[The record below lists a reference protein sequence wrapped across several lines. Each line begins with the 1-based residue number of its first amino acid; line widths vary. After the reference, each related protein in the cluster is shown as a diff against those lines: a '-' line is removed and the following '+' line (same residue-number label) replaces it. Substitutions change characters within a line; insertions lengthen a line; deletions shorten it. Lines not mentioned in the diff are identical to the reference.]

1 MYLNCFL
8 RLYSFQILQL
18 KFLYRNHSIK
28 IAHLSLANK
37 CVHRRGKCKTL
48 LSSLSRRANFNDIY
62 SDCIKYSINGYITFV
77 KYNILLCFFFI
88 LVHSHMFAY

>member
-28 IAHLSLANK
+28 IAHPSVANK
-37 CVHRRGKCKTL
+37 CVHRGGKCKTL
-48 LSSLSRRANFNDIY
+48 LSSLSRRANPNDIY
-62 SDCIKYSINGYITFV
+62 SDCIKHSINGYITFV
-77 KYNILLCFFFI
+77 KYNSFVFFFI
-88 LVHSHMFAY
+88 SVHSHMFTY